1 METLTLGQQ
10 EQPSFDQI
18 VKGNI
23 DIKQLC
29 NKNKIKINKYYI
41 IFNKIGK
48 FLKYQTWSA
57 SNETLNKNR
66 KVYYQNA
73 KIWIQQF
80 NNLNAS
86 LKFYNKPL
94 FTPTTVMEIG
104 NNNYAFVIYEAKI
117 NNKNQVVFTVSTQE
131 IILSNSTSK
140 QSSKLPCGHHD
151 NVRFDIDPQSPIY
164 ITSITIEK
172 ATCTDDGVNGLVYP
186 CFGPNKENVASSC
199 YITTPNIASMKIYID
214 VDTFKVQYPLSAYPQ
229 FITNIFFDKIKC
241 KLTYLEKET
250 AEQGGGTWEIFD
262 VDVDGITI
270 KDLEISKQIIYN
282 PRLETYAVFGNIILS
297 PGNIE
302 I

>member
-1 METLTLGQQ
+1 METSLPLGQQ

-57 SNETLNKNR
+57 SNETLNENR

-73 KIWIQQF
+73 KIWIRQF

-86 LKFYNKPL
+86 LKFYKKPL

-117 NNKNQVVFTVSTQE
+117 NKKNQVVFTVSTQE

-151 NVRFDIDPQSPIY
+151 NVRFDIDPESPIF
-164 ITSITIEK
+164 ITSINIEK
-172 ATCTDDGVNGLVYP
+172 ATCTDGENGLVYP
-186 CFGPNKENVASSC
+186 CLGVDKKNVAASC
-199 YITTPNIASMKIYID
+199 YITTPNNASMNIYISA
-214 VDTFKVQYPLSAYPQ
+214 DTFNVNYPLSVFLDSITEINFFGTDSQQLKYNKTLTDKQNAAY
-229 FITNIFFDKIKC
+229 IV
-241 KLTYLEKET
+241 
-250 AEQGGGTWEIFD
+250 FD
-262 VDVDGITI
+262 VVGCITI
-270 KDLEISKQIIYN
+270 KDLENKSKQIIYN
-282 PRLETYAVFGNIILS
+282 PRFEIYDIFGNIILL
-297 PGNIE
+297 P
-302 I
+302 